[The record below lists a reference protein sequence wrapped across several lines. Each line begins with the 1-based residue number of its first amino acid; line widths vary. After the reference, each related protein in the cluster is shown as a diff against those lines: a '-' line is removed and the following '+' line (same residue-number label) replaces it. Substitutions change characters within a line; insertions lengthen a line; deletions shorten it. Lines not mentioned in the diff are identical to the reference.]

1 LTAILPTLYKLK
13 YLTVFTFKTSF
24 VPFEEK
30 EKSRERKTHARKRGY
45 LFERVLLLMGIGRV
59 DEFGLKI
66 FENVPTAG
74 LLTETKIQRMD
85 FEM

>member
-1 LTAILPTLYKLK
+1 
-13 YLTVFTFKTSF
+13 
-24 VPFEEK
+24 
-30 EKSRERKTHARKRGY
+30 